1 MIMIDEFE
9 AVRRAV
15 ERRQREADKAA
26 GAYEQLKTELL
37 ERFDCETVKQAER
50 LLEELREKELET
62 GRRETELLKAFKEEY
77 AHLLGDD
84 DDGN

>member
-37 ERFDCETVKQAER
+37 ERFDCETVKQV
-50 LLEELREKELET
+50 L
-62 GRRETELLKAFKEEY
+62 
-77 AHLLGDD
+77 
-84 DDGN
+84 